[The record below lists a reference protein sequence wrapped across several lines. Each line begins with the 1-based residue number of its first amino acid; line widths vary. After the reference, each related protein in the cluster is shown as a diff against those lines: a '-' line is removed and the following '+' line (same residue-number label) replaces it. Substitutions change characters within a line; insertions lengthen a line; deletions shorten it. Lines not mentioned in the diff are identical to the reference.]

1 MRENAS
7 EVNEGLNVVIEELQQ
22 DLEYNPMTF
31 FGIAM
36 WPDQILSLIYFVLT
50 IILGLA
56 FS

>member
-1 MRENAS
+1 MRKNAS

-31 FGIAM
+31 FGIPM
-36 WPDQILSLIYFVLT
+36 WTDQILSLMYFVLT